1 MACSA
6 FKENV
11 KAAALWD
18 PEEGQKRIKHSV
30 YSFFFLEFRQSLA
43 DVIQPPFGAVYITSD
58 MSGEHPV

>member
-1 MACSA
+1 M
-6 FKENV
+6 